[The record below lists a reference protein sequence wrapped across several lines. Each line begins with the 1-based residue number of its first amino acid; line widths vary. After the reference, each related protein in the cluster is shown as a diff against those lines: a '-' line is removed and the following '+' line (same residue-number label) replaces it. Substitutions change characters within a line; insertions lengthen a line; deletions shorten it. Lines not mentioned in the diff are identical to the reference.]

1 MVVSMTGFGRSK
13 KSSSQFSALVEIK
26 AVNHRFSEFQIRI
39 PRQLFHME
47 DKIKKKL
54 GETIHR
60 GRIEVYVTVEGDRL
74 ATRQVQ
80 VDWALL
86 DEYYQYI
93 TKIKERFAI
102 EHGLSVHDFIRDEL
116 ISIEEKDAGNE
127 EIEKV
132 VLAAIEE
139 ASLHLLQMREMEGT
153 ELEKDLKLHLNE
165 MDERISHLKE
175 LAPKVVD
182 QYQERLTKRMSLF
195 LEGQMDE
202 ARILTEVALFADKAD
217 ISEELTRLLS
227 HMNQFETTLQV
238 NERVG
243 RKLDFLIQEMNREVN
258 TIGSKANDAAIAS
271 EVVELKSCLEKM
283 KEQVQ
288 NIE

>member
-13 KSSSQFSALVEIK
+13 KSLNQFSALVEIK
-26 AVNHRFSEFQIRI
+26 SVNHRFSEYQIRM
-39 PRQLFHME
+39 PRQLFHLE

-54 GETIHR
+54 GESIHR
-60 GRIEVYVTVEGDRL
+60 GRIEVYVTVEGDQL

-80 VDWALL
+80 VDWTLL

-93 TKIKERFAI
+93 TKIKDRFAI
-102 EHGLSVHDFIRDEL
+102 DQGLTVHDFIRDEL

-127 EIEKV
+127 EIERV

-139 ASLHLLQMREMEGT
+139 ASEHLLLMRKLEGA
-153 ELEKDLKLHLNE
+153 ELEKDLKLYLNE
-165 MDERISHLKE
+165 IAERINHLKE
-175 LAPKVVD
+175 LAPKVVQ

-195 LEGQMDE
+195 LEGQLDE

-227 HMNQFETTLQV
+227 HMNQFESTLQV

-258 TIGSKANDAAIAS
+258 TIGSKANDASIAS

>member
-26 AVNHRFSEFQIRI
+26 AVNHRFSEYQIKM

-54 GETIHR
+54 GEFIHR

-86 DEYYQYI
+86 DEYHQYI
-93 TKIKERFAI
+93 TKIKDRFAI
-102 EHGLSVHDFIRDEL
+102 VQGPEVHDFIRDEI
-116 ISIEEKDAGNE
+116 ISIEEKDTGNE
-127 EIEKV
+127 EIEKI

-139 ASLHLLQMREMEGT
+139 ASRHLLQMRIMEGA
-153 ELEKDLKLHLNE
+153 ELEKDLKLHLHE
-165 MDERISHLKE
+165 MAKRINHLKE
-175 LAPKVVD
+175 LAPKVVG

-195 LEGQMDE
+195 LEGQLDE

-227 HMNQFETTLQV
+227 HMNQFEATLQV

>member
-13 KSSSQFSALVEIK
+13 KSLNQFSALVEIK
-26 AVNHRFSEFQIRI
+26 SVNHRFSEYQIRM
-39 PRQLFHME
+39 PRQLFHLE

-54 GETIHR
+54 GESIHR
-60 GRIEVYVTVEGDRL
+60 GRIEVYVTVEGDQL

-80 VDWALL
+80 VDWTLL

-93 TKIKERFAI
+93 TKIKDRFAI
-102 EHGLSVHDFIRDEL
+102 DQGLTVHDFIRDEL

-139 ASLHLLQMREMEGT
+139 ASEHLLLMRKLEGA
-153 ELEKDLKLHLNE
+153 ELEKDLKLYLNE
-165 MDERISHLKE
+165 IAERINHLKE
-175 LAPKVVD
+175 LAPKVVQ

-195 LEGQMDE
+195 LEGQLDE

-227 HMNQFETTLQV
+227 HMNQFESTLQV

-258 TIGSKANDAAIAS
+258 TIGSKANDASIAS

>member
-26 AVNHRFSEFQIRI
+26 AVNHRFSEYQIKM

-54 GETIHR
+54 GEFFHR

-86 DEYYQYI
+86 DEYHQYI
-93 TKIKERFAI
+93 TKIKDRFAI
-102 EHGLSVHDFIRDEL
+102 VQGPEVHDFIRDEI
-116 ISIEEKDAGNE
+116 ISIEEKDTGNE
-127 EIEKV
+127 EIEKI

-139 ASLHLLQMREMEGT
+139 ASRHLLQMRIMEGA
-153 ELEKDLKLHLNE
+153 ELEKDLKLYLHE
-165 MDERISHLKE
+165 MANRINHLKE
-175 LAPKVVD
+175 LAPKVVG

-195 LEGQMDE
+195 LEGQLDE

-227 HMNQFETTLQV
+227 HMNQFEATLQV

-258 TIGSKANDAAIAS
+258 TIGSKGNDAAIAS

>member
-13 KSSSQFSALVEIK
+13 KSLNQFSALVEIK
-26 AVNHRFSEFQIRI
+26 SVNHRFSEYQIRM
-39 PRQLFHME
+39 PRQLFHLE

-54 GETIHR
+54 GESIHR
-60 GRIEVYVTVEGDRL
+60 GRIEVYVTVEGDQL

-80 VDWALL
+80 VDWTLL

-93 TKIKERFAI
+93 TKIKDRFAI
-102 EHGLSVHDFIRDEL
+102 DQGLTVHDFIRDEL

-127 EIEKV
+127 EIERV

-139 ASLHLLQMREMEGT
+139 ASEHLLHMRKLEGT
-153 ELEKDLKLHLNE
+153 ELEKDLKLYLNE
-165 MDERISHLKE
+165 VAERINHLKE
-175 LAPKVVD
+175 LAPKVVQ

-195 LEGQMDE
+195 LEGQLDE

-227 HMNQFETTLQV
+227 HLNQFESTLQV

-258 TIGSKANDAAIAS
+258 TIGSKANDASIAS

>member
-13 KSSSQFSALVEIK
+13 KSLNQFSAFVEIK
-26 AVNHRFSEFQIRI
+26 AVNHRFSEYQIRM

-54 GETIHR
+54 GESIHR
-60 GRIEVYVTVEGDRL
+60 GRIEVFVTVEGDRL

-80 VDWALL
+80 VDWTLL

-93 TKIKERFAI
+93 SKIKDRFAI
-102 EHGLSVHDFIRDEL
+102 DQELTVHDFIRDEL

-127 EIEKV
+127 EIERV

-139 ASLHLLQMREMEGT
+139 ASGHLLHMRKLEGA

-165 MDERISHLKE
+165 MAERINHLKE
-175 LAPKVVD
+175 LAPKVVQ

-195 LEGQMDE
+195 LEGQLDE

-217 ISEELTRLLS
+217 ISEEITRLLS
-227 HMNQFETTLQV
+227 HMNQFESTLQV

-243 RKLDFLIQEMNREVN
+243 RKLDFIIQEMNREVN

-271 EVVELKSCLEKM
+271 EVVDLKSCLEKM